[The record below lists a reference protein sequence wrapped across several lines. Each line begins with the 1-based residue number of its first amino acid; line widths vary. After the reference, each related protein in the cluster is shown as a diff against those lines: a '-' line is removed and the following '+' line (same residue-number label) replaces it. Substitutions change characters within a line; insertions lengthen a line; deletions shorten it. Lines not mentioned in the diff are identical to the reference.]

1 MNQPVQPSSDPAPV
15 AQAHPRHEAPRH
27 EGRRRAGSS
36 RARTTRARTTRA
48 RLVSLLAAA
57 GILTVVGC
65 SSSHEGGGTEL
76 TPVVSAPAEAP
87 AATIAMPTRENPVLR
102 VGGNMESSVT
112 RKGEEYRYKG
122 CRVDTPLPVGYP
134 APTAPGAIELKWYP
148 SVRRAEVTGKATQTP
163 EQGRNSTFWPLFK
176 HIESRQIAMTA
187 PVEMDYRGGQNEP
200 TGASND
206 NGAAQAPIDTAWNN
220 GHNRPPQGDDANWS
234 MAFLYRT
241 QENGPTGEDGVVK
254 VYDAPEVM
262 VISIGQ
268 RGSYSKGRRE
278 EGIRLLREWLSQN
291 PQWEEAGPPRGLL
304 YNDPF
309 TLPWNMWSETQ
320 IPVRPAA
327 SVRAGG

>member
-1 MNQPVQPSSDPAPV
+1 MRESSS
-15 AQAHPRHEAPRH
+15 E
-27 EGRRRAGSS
+27 
-36 RARTTRARTTRA
+36 T
-48 RLVSLLAAA
+48 AAA
-57 GILTVVGC
+57 
-65 SSSHEGGGTEL
+65 
-76 TPVVSAPAEAP
+76 
-87 AATIAMPTRENPVLR
+87 IAMPSREQPVLR
-102 VGGNMESSVT
+102 VGGSSEAVVT
-112 RKGEEYRYKG
+112 RKGEEFRFKG

-187 PVEMDYRGGQNEP
+187 PVEMDYRGQTTTAASDAGTETTSRGRSMA
-200 TGASND
+200 TGS
-206 NGAAQAPIDTAWNN
+206 AWSN
-220 GHNRPPQGDDANWS
+220 GHNRPPEGDDANWS

-268 RGSYSKGRRE
+268 RGSYSKSRRE
-278 EGIRLLREWLSQN
+278 EGIRLLREWLAQN

-309 TLPWNMWSETQ
+309 TLPWNLWSETQ
-320 IPVRPAA
+320 IPVKLAGSA
-327 SVRAGG
+327 GAGG

>member
-1 MNQPVQPSSDPAPV
+1 MNQTVQPSPDSAPA
-15 AQAHPRHEAPRH
+15 
-27 EGRRRAGSS
+27 
-36 RARTTRARTTRA
+36 ARTTARRA
-48 RLVSLLAAA
+48 RLVSLLASA

-65 SSSHEGGGTEL
+65 STSQEGGGTAL
-76 TPVVSAPAEAP
+76 QPVMRESSQEP
-87 AATIAMPTRENPVLR
+87 AAAIAMPTREQPVLR
-102 VGGNMESSVT
+102 VGGDMEAAVT
-112 RKGEEYRYKG
+112 RKGDEYRYKG

-148 SVRRAEVTGKATQTP
+148 VVRRAEVTGKATQTP

-187 PVEMDYRGGQNEP
+187 PVEMDYRGGQEGTGGREGS
-200 TGASND
+200 TGASSD
-206 NGAAQAPIDTAWNN
+206 DGAGQAPNDTAWND
-220 GHNRPPQGDDANWS
+220 GHNRPPRGDDANWS

-278 EGIRLLREWLSQN
+278 EGIRQLREWLSQN

-309 TLPWNMWSETQ
+309 TLPWNMWSEAQ
-320 IPVRPAA
+320 IPVRPAGT
-327 SVRAGG
+327 GGANQQ